1 MNKNI
6 YKGMHYCLNFLN
18 FKPYC
23 FKQAH
28 SLSYEVVFTDSCKYD
43 IGSDQSDINKL
54 FGFSYGFHHHQSDRI
69 GWRWNP
75 SLNKIELL
83 LYSYEQKVRRSF
95 KLTEVALNTLN
106 IIELEVYLNGLY
118 RHISIKINNET
129 YAFCLLQDPVYWGY
143 TLGLYFGGNR
153 TAPHN
158 MNILINST
166 I

>member
-1 MNKNI
+1 
-6 YKGMHYCLNFLN
+6 MHYCLNFLN

-23 FKQAH
+23 FKQSH

-54 FGFSYGFHHHQSDRI
+54 FGFSYGFHHNQSDRI

-129 YAFCLLQDPVYWGY
+129 YAFCLLQDPVNWGY